1 MGMSNSVGRNNIL
14 KTRVVDQVKVKWYT
28 NGFKLLKSHIN
39 NNNSTEQLKPF
50 LLIMLQWHL
59 SKCLLHLYNT
69 PIMLMCYVG
78 YGYGYSMVWEK
89 KVIFPSWVCWI

>member
-50 LLIMLQWHL
+50 LLIMLQ
-59 SKCLLHLYNT
+59 
-69 PIMLMCYVG
+69 
-78 YGYGYSMVWEK
+78 
-89 KVIFPSWVCWI
+89 